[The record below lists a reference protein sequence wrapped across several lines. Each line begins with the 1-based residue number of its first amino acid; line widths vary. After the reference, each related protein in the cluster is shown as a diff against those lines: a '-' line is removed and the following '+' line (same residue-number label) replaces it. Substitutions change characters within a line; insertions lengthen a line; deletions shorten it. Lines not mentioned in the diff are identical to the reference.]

1 MFTEQKT
8 EWQEQKQRGIWEAM
22 AIIQKRDDVG
32 LDQGSSGG
40 NEW

>member
-1 MFTEQKT
+1 MKERVNMK
-8 EWQEQKQRGIWEAM
+8 KQRGIWEAM
-22 AIIQKRDDVG
+22 AIIQERDDVG